1 MWSIRRLPK
10 WQVQAKKQVNCAAP
24 KFSGDELGVQTS
36 TEVARSGPLITSPEQ
51 VGCEVEG
58 ARQREA
64 RDLVQPQ
71 APTPGEV
78 ELNDADVPLPG
89 LILQVG
95 GVIIPRV
102 QSGAGVIIP
111 RVQSGA
117 EQRDGLVDK
126 GRRKR
131 EEAAEHG
138 DGVARVQQWLG
149 ERGGDV
155 VVGGGRGGR
164 RRGELV
170 EARVG
175 VERRAAGQ

>member
-1 MWSIRRLPK
+1 LWSIRRLPK
-10 WQVQAKKQVNCAAP
+10 WQVQAKKQVNCTAP

-36 TEVARSGPLITSPEQ
+36 TKVARGGPLITSPEQ

-89 LILQVG
+89 LILQEG
-95 GVIIPRV
+95 
-102 QSGAGVIIP
+102 GVIIP

-155 VVGGGRGGR
+155 VVGGGSGGR